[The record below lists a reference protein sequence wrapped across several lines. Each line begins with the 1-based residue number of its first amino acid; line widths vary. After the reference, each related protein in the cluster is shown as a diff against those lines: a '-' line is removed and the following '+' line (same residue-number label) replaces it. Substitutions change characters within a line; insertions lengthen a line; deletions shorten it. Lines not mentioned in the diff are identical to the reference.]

1 MGVGLAVCGMSIY
14 IPPPAF
20 LLGPGQANVVQGRK
34 GGVQGLLPQTGILS
48 VTQC

>member
-20 LLGPGQANVVQGRK
+20 LLGPCQANVQGRK
-34 GGVQGLLPQTGILS
+34 GGVQGLLPQTGILF